1 MNTAHPHTRATNA
14 PRHRARFAAHAVALV
29 GLSMLALPAAAADW
43 VARHGLT
50 SAQYQN
56 AFEDFNKKGF
66 RLKSISGY
74 DSGGARYA
82 ALWSKAPGPA
92 QAARH
97 GLNPQQ
103 YQAAFYD

>member
-66 RLKSISGY
+66 RL
-74 DSGGARYA
+74 
-82 ALWSKAPGPA
+82 
-92 QAARH
+92 
-97 GLNPQQ
+97 
-103 YQAAFYD
+103 